1 MSDKFAAMAAR
12 LQREVPNAEGRVDDS
27 LIALSSLMTSVVTA
41 RRETG
46 VPAKTGQGAILRL
59 AKAQLSLVEVG
70 GEILRVHGELAEI
83 GKDTAGYDLRE
94 CPATALAEVAPLAEA
109 N

>member
-1 MSDKFAAMAAR
+1 MPETFSAMAAR
-12 LQREVPNAEGRVDDS
+12 LQRDVPNAEGRIDDS

-41 RRETG
+41 RRETD
-46 VPAKTGQGAILRL
+46 VPAKTGHGTILRL

-83 GKDTAGYDLRE
+83 GKETAGYDLRE
-94 CPATALAEVAPLAEA
+94 CPAAGLAEVASLAQT

>member
-12 LQREVPNAEGRVDDS
+12 LQREVPNTEGRVDET
-27 LIALSSLMTSVVTA
+27 LIAMSSLMTTVVTA

-46 VPAKTGQGAILRL
+46 VPAKTGQGTILRL

-83 GKDTAGYDLRE
+83 GKETAGYDLRE
-94 CPATALAEVAPLAEA
+94 CPAVALAGVSSFAEA

>member
-12 LQREVPNAEGRVDDS
+12 LQREVPNTEGRVDET
-27 LIALSSLMTSVVTA
+27 LIAMSSLMTSVVTA
-41 RRETG
+41 RRKTG
-46 VPAKTGQGAILRL
+46 VPAKTGQGTILRL

-83 GKDTAGYDLRE
+83 GKETAGYDLRE
-94 CPATALAEVAPLAEA
+94 CPAVALAGVSSFAEA

>member
-1 MSDKFAAMAAR
+1 MSDIFAAMAAR
-12 LQREVPNAEGRVDDS
+12 LQREVPNAESRVDES

-46 VPAKTGQGAILRL
+46 VPPKTGQGTILRL
-59 AKAQLSLVEVG
+59 ARAQLSLVEVG
-70 GEILRVHGELAEI
+70 GDLLRAHRELAEI
-83 GKDTAGYDLRE
+83 GRETAAYDLRE
-94 CPATALAEVAPLAEA
+94 CPPAALAEVSSLAKA